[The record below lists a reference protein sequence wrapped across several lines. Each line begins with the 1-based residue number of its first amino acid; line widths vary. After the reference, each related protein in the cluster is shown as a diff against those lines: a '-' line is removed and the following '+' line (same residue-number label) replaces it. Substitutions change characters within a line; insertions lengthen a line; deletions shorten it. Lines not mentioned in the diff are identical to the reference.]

1 MDKYTYHL
9 LTQLTVIIHMLFILF
24 VVVGGF
30 FIGMNRRIRIIHI
43 ISVVWAI
50 YAELSS
56 GVICPLT
63 SLENYFAHHA
73 GLSTYKD
80 DFVTRYLI
88 PIIYQ
93 ENLTRSIQFIIAGI
107 VIGINVI
114 SYTIYLRAKKKQTD

>member
-9 LTQLTVIIHMLFILF
+9 LTQLTVIIHLLFILF

-43 ISVVWAI
+43 TSVVWAI

-63 SLENYFAHHA
+63 SLENYFAYHA
-73 GLSTYKD
+73 GLATYED

-93 ENLTRSIQFIIAGI
+93 ENLTRSIQFIIVGI
-107 VIGINVI
+107 VIGINAI
-114 SYTIYLRAKKKQTD
+114 SYTIYLRAKKKQTE

>member
-1 MDKYTYHL
+1 
-9 LTQLTVIIHMLFILF
+9 VIIHLLFILF

-43 ISVVWAI
+43 TSVVWAI

-63 SLENYFAHHA
+63 SLENYFAYHA
-73 GLSTYKD
+73 GLATYED
-80 DFVTRYLI
+80 DIVTRYLI

-93 ENLTRSIQFIIAGI
+93 ENLTRSILFIIVGI
-107 VIGINVI
+107 VIGINAI
-114 SYTIYLRAKKKQTD
+114 SYTIYLRAKKKQTE